1 MNLKRIL
8 GDLPERETYATRDVH
23 RKTHGCLA
31 DTFKIR
37 DDLESDLAKGL
48 FQRGATYDAVIR
60 FSSGNPKGQ
69 ADYVPDARGMAVK
82 LLPEGHLASR
92 RPPKSYY
99 QEVAWWP
106 STAAD

>member
-31 DTFKIR
+31 GTFKVR

-60 FSSGNPKGQ
+60 FSSGNPKAQ
-69 ADYVPDARGMAVK
+69 ADYLPDARGWRSNYSLKAPC
-82 LLPEGHLASR
+82 LTTTTQ
-92 RPPKSYY
+92 SYY
-99 QEVAWWP
+99 QEVAWRP